1 MYLVA
6 DPNYFTSYKSPI
18 TSQGATVHLLYYIT
32 SHGYG
37 HGVRSCS
44 VAEAIPENIQLTFR
58 TTLPEQ
64 FFREEL
70 KRPFSYFPGEFDCG
84 CIQSDGVT
92 TDVEAT
98 LQRYKNI
105 AQQNRQMLSNEI
117 RWCKEQHVDGIISDI
132 TPFAFDVAQNLGII
146 SMAISNFTWYDIYN
160 KYIPNN
166 ESFVPYLN
174 EMRKQYSQADTT
186 IALYPSLP
194 MDYFKNIVNV
204 PLIGR
209 RGKNIRKK
217 ILQKYSISSTKK
229 IGLIYV
235 GNFGMQTA
243 QWDQLERYDNWE
255 FLSVY
260 PLHGNPSNFH
270 LITKKDFRYQDLIAS
285 SDAMIAKLGY
295 GSVSEC
301 MLNGKPIIYLPR
313 TQFAEYPILEKAVT
327 EWGGGIKLGTEEFYD
342 LHWDNALEI
351 AESLTLEPIISDGVE
366 QVVRIIESTF
376 R

>member
-1 MYLVA
+1 
-6 DPNYFTSYKSPI
+6 
-18 TSQGATVHLLYYIT
+18 VHLLYYIT

-37 HGVRSCS
+37 HGVRSCRI
-44 VAEAIPENIQLTFR
+44 AEAIPKTINLTFR
-58 TTLPEQ
+58 TTLPVH
-64 FFREEL
+64 FFNEEL

-92 TDVEAT
+92 TDIEAT
-98 LQRYKNI
+98 LGRYKII
-105 AQQNRQMLSNEI
+105 AQQNKHFLSDEI
-117 RWCKEQHVDGIISDI
+117 HWCKKHHVDGIISDI
-132 TPFAFDVAQNLGII
+132 TPFAFEVAQNLGIP
-146 SMAISNFTWYDIYN
+146 SMAITNFTWYDIYN
-160 KYIPNN
+160 EYLFNH
-166 ESFVPYLN
+166 ESFTPYLG
-174 EMRKQYSQADTT
+174 EMRHQYSQADTT

-209 RGKNIRKK
+209 RGKNIREK
-217 ILQKYSISSTKK
+217 IFEKYSISASKK

-243 QWDQLERYDNWE
+243 QWEKLERYDNWE

-260 PLHGNPSNFH
+260 PLHANPSNFH
-270 LITKKDFRYQDLIAS
+270 LITKDDFRYQDLITS

-313 TQFAEYPILEKAVT
+313 TFFAEYPILEAAVT
-327 EWGGGIKLGTEEFYD
+327 QWGGGIKIKTEEFYK

-351 AESLTLEPIISDGVE
+351 AENLTLKPVTSDGVE
-366 QVVRIIESTF
+366 QVVKIIESTF

>member
-1 MYLVA
+1 
-6 DPNYFTSYKSPI
+6 
-18 TSQGATVHLLYYIT
+18 VHLLYYIT

-44 VAEAIPENIQLTFR
+44 IAEAIPKTIKLTFR
-58 TTLPEQ
+58 TTLPIH
-64 FFREEL
+64 FFNEEL

-92 TDVEAT
+92 TDIEAT
-98 LQRYKNI
+98 LGRYKII
-105 AQQNRQMLSNEI
+105 AQQNKNFLSDEI
-117 RWCKEQHVDGIISDI
+117 HWCKKHHVDGIISDI
-132 TPFAFDVAQNLGII
+132 TPFAFEVAQNLGIP
-146 SMAISNFTWYDIYN
+146 SMAITNFTWYDIYN
-160 KYIPNN
+160 EYLFNH
-166 ESFVPYLN
+166 ESFTPYLG
-174 EMRKQYSQADTT
+174 EMRHQYSQADTT

-209 RGKNIRKK
+209 RGKNIREK
-217 ILQKYSISSTKK
+217 IFEKYSISASKK

-243 QWDQLERYDNWE
+243 QWEKLERYDNWE

-260 PLHGNPSNFH
+260 PLHANPSNFH
-270 LITKKDFRYQDLIAS
+270 LITKDDFRYQDLITS

-313 TQFAEYPILEKAVT
+313 TFFAEYPILEAAVT
-327 EWGGGIKLGTEEFYD
+327 QWGGGIKIKTEEFYK

-351 AESLTLEPIISDGVE
+351 AENLTLKPVTSDGVE
-366 QVVRIIESTF
+366 QVVKIIESTF